1 MWGLGPRPHTIDVVG
16 KLEGQDPR
24 SQAVHLGF
32 HQLVIRRAFQAGVQH
47 AFHARH
53 ALQVAGHRQRVGAVA
68 QWRSTR
74 IPSPTVRFAPA
85 ICVTFM
91 SEFVGIWK
99 FTWRGYA
106 RARLKSLIKKDR
118 KRGPFGHASCNGDAG
133 VYP

>member
-1 MWGLGPRPHTIDVVG
+1 MAPPRSCASVGASGRGPHTIDVVG
-16 KLEGQDPR
+16 KIEGQNPR

-47 AFHARH
+47 ALHARH
-53 ALQVAGHRQRVGAVA
+53 ALQVAGHCASALA

-91 SEFVGIWK
+91 SGFVGVWK

-106 RARLKSLIKKDR
+106 RARLKSLSENGAAGISAG
-118 KRGPFGHASCNGDAG
+118 GP
-133 VYP
+133 V